1 MNPRTTRIITAAAIV
16 GLIAIT
22 IFLAYEGINSSGSA
36 QIVGYEQTGDPRRIV
51 IVVALGRLEDIAE
64 REIKEDS
71 RSVTVSVHTRSQ
83 RGTAPAD
90 LTLFP
95 VTVSLQSGLGTR
107 TVLDRNGTAVRYL
120 GVFQLPGPTASP

>member
-64 REIKEDS
+64 REIREDS

-90 LTLFP
+90 LTVFP

-107 TVLDRNGTAVRYL
+107 TVLDRTGTAVRYL
-120 GVFQLPGPTASP
+120 GMYEPPRPSPSP

>member
-64 REIKEDS
+64 REIREDS

-90 LTLFP
+90 LTVFP

-107 TVLDRNGTAVRYL
+107 TVLDRTGTAVRYL
-120 GVFQLPGPTASP
+120 GMYELPRPSPSP